1 MRENIFKTVIAGALT
16 VAATYF
22 EMMILPLGMLMCV
35 MIIDYI
41 TGITSAYI
49 QGNINS
55 RIGFVGIIKKLS
67 YLCAVAV
74 GMVADWIIH
83 SSLATA
89 GVESSVT
96 LFVGLLVV
104 IWLIINELISI
115 LENLAKIGTPLPPF
129 LTKLVSK
136 LKISVENETKDME

>member
-22 EMMILPLGMLMCV
+22 EMMFLPLGMLMCV

-55 RIGFVGIIKKLS
+55 RIGLIGIIKKLS

-83 SSLATA
+83 SSLASA
-89 GVESSVT
+89 GIESNIT

-115 LENLAKIGTPLPPF
+115 LENLSKIGTPLPPF
-129 LTKLVSK
+129 LMKLISK
-136 LKISVENETKDME
+136 LKISEENKTENMK